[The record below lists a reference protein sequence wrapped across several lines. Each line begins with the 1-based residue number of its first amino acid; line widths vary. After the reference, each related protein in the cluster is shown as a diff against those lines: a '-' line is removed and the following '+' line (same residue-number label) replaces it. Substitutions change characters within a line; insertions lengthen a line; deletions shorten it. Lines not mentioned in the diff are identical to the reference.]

1 MLLHFI
7 PNGNVKQVEEFGWMN
22 ARWKQKMAF
31 AICLPNSFDV
41 YMRNPIITI
50 DTNEM
55 KVKYVD
61 VCWPQNKKNKAYKG
75 DGNWAALVILT
86 EISIEFDYDIRAW
99 ILE

>member
-1 MLLHFI
+1 
-7 PNGNVKQVEEFGWMN
+7 
-22 ARWKQKMAF
+22 MAF

-75 DGNWAALVILT
+75 DGN
-86 EISIEFDYDIRAW
+86 
-99 ILE
+99 